1 MSTEPGTRDPQW
13 DVVLRPHRTAYL
25 AYGIA
30 AVIAIA
36 GIVVGVLSKVAGT
49 GAYYR
54 PADQVSLAGL
64 ALIIAAAVLLLTRP
78 RLRVG
83 AAGVAV
89 RNLLGYRLIPWN
101 EVVDV
106 SFPKGARWA
115 RVDIAHYEYVP
126 VLAIQSFDR
135 ERAVAAMET
144 VRTLMARY
152 RPDITQP

>member
-1 MSTEPGTRDPQW
+1 MSTEPGALDQQW
-13 DVVLRPHRTAYL
+13 DVVLRPRRTAYL
-25 AYGIA
+25 AYA
-30 AVIAIA
+30 VAFVIATA
-36 GIVVGVLSKVAGT
+36 GVIVGVLSKVAGT

-64 ALIIAAAVLLLTRP
+64 AIIIAAAVLLLTRP

-83 AAGVAV
+83 PAGLAV
-89 RNLLGYRLIPWN
+89 RNLLGYRLIPWA

-106 SFPKGARWA
+106 SFPKKARWA

-135 ERAVAAMET
+135 EHAVTAMET

-152 RPDITQP
+152 RPDISRS